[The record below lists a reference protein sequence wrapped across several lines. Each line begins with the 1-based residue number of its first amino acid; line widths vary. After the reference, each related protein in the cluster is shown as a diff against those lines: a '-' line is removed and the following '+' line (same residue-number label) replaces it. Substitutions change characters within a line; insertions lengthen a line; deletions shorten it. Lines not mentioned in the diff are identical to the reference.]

1 MRLKSSS
8 KQNNGTCGEG
18 KYCVQLYSRR
28 ATLVNE
34 FCLDKQE
41 NNIPDIEAAE
51 ELLRQTLAPCDF
63 ASTTISLIGGEGTN
77 DETILQFNPGRAK

>member
-1 MRLKSSS
+1 MRLKSSR

-34 FCLDKQE
+34 FCLDKRE
-41 NNIPDIEAAE
+41 NNIADFEAAE
-51 ELLRQTLAPCDF
+51 KLLRQMMGPCDF
-63 ASTTISLIGGEGTN
+63 ASTTVTLTS
-77 DETILQFNPGRAK
+77 DEATSDESELRFDPNRV